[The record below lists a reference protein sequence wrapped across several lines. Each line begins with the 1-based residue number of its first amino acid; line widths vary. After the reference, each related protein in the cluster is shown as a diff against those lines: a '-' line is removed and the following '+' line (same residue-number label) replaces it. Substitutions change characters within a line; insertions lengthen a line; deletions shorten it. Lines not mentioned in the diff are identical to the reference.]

1 MGEFHLPLF
10 YHGFHVQVFVSL
22 IFTLKS
28 QILWQRI
35 SEATIGD
42 SIVKTVS
49 PTGEYFWNKTS
60 WNPHPAFNNSR
71 LVWYLRQV
79 SWTESRYNL

>member
-10 YHGFHVQVFVSL
+10 YYGFHVQVFVSWE
-22 IFTLKS
+22 S
-28 QILWQRI
+28 QILWQKI

-42 SIVKTVS
+42 RIVETVS
-49 PTGEYFWNKTS
+49 PNGEYFWNKTF
-60 WNPHPAFNNSR
+60 WNPHPAFNESR

-79 SWTESRYNL
+79 SRTESRYNL